1 MTVTYGSVECGLAA
15 LAPNAPEHL
24 TLLEDS
30 ADALL
35 ARHGGIKR
43 VRGYREQRVGFDPVV
58 WRGMADAGWL
68 GILVPQCSGGIGL
81 GHLEMCVVAE
91 RLGATLAPE
100 PFASVAALAIPVIA
114 AADNATLREHLLPKA
129 LAGKLVPALAWQ
141 ADGETDLV
149 LDVATNCLHGRKTLV
164 RPIGGADGFIVSV
177 NTPDGL
183 ALYWIA
189 HDAERLHIDT
199 DLLTD
204 GGFAGRLTFAGTP
217 ARECLF
223 ADSARAG
230 WALNRAIESARLA
243 ASAELIGVMKQA
255 FDITRAYLQDRIQF
269 GKPIASFQTVQHRL
283 ADLFIAHRLA
293 CASVLEAVRAMDG
306 DADDRTAAAA
316 VSGAKARCG
325 NAGLT
330 IAREAVQ
337 LHGAIGYTDEYDIG
351 LFLKRTLVLAA
362 WLGNAKF
369 HRRRFASLNPAS

>member
-1 MTVTYGSVECGLAA
+1 
-15 LAPNAPEHL
+15 
-24 TLLEDS
+24 
-30 ADALL
+30 
-35 ARHGGIKR
+35 
-43 VRGYREQRVGFDPVV
+43 
-58 WRGMADAGWL
+58 
-68 GILVPQCSGGIGL
+68 
-81 GHLEMCVVAE
+81 
-91 RLGATLAPE
+91 
-100 PFASVAALAIPVIA
+100 
-114 AADNATLREHLLPKA
+114 
-129 LAGKLVPALAWQ
+129 
-141 ADGETDLV
+141 
-149 LDVATNCLHGRKTLV
+149 V